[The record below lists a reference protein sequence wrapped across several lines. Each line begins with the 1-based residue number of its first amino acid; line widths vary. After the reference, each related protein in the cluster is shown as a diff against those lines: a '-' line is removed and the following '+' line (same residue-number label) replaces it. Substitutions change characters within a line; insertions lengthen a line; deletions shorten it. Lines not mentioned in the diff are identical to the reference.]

1 MLFHVFFTKF
11 HIDFMLISCFF
22 HAHFMFFSQNFTL
35 ISCSFHVF
43 FTKFHT
49 HFMLISCFF
58 HAIFAVLGAILN
70 KNAVFWLKS
79 AVNVPFLLQIEAE
92 CSKIASS
99 LRSPFQGVK
108 MQIRFPDPA
117 LSFAMS
123 VPKWLFPYRFVRR

>member
-70 KNAVFWLKS
+70 KNAVFWQKS
-79 AVNVPFLLQIEAE
+79 AVKMNVSCILCHWCWQVIWGAIVRQR
-92 CSKIASS
+92 SSSIGWASI
-99 LRSPFQGVK
+99 P
-108 MQIRFPDPA
+108 
-117 LSFAMS
+117 
-123 VPKWLFPYRFVRR
+123 